1 MWLCAGATIVRC
13 WLEICSVNSRFIPF
27 VWVFD
32 RRREVFLLF
41 TRNLFGGVEFFR
53 SISYPW
59 EEQWFLVEL
68 QVSLE
73 VAVFLNFLA
82 EFRTVFSD

>member
-1 MWLCAGATIVRC
+1 
-13 WLEICSVNSRFIPF
+13 
-27 VWVFD
+27 
-32 RRREVFLLF
+32 
-41 TRNLFGGVEFFR
+41 LFGGVEFFR

-68 QVSLE
+68 QVSLG

-82 EFRTVFSD
+82 EFRTGFSD